1 MDQRLK
7 ERLIGAAVLVALGV
21 WLIPLVLHGP
31 AKKPEDESTG
41 LKLPTPDDG
50 TAPVKSLTIQ
60 LDEQKHPPG
69 TDAADTAEPTVAQ
82 SDERA
87 PETAPPR
94 AVPAK
99 APPAAPAAASPPPSE
114 APAPRPPPSP
124 SPAPKQASAAEGWMV
139 QVGSFSEE
147 ENARR
152 LAQRVS
158 TYGYKPVVA
167 TFKANGRTMW
177 RVRLGPLPTRDQAE
191 AEASALSVHGFVAQV
206 VSAD

>member
-31 AKKPEDESTG
+31 AKKPEDESNG
-41 LKLPTPDDG
+41 LKLPAPDDG
-50 TAPVKSLTIQ
+50 SAPVKSLTIQ
-60 LDEQKHPPG
+60 LDEQQHPPG
-69 TDAADTAEPTVAQ
+69 TDAADTSESTVAQ
-82 SDERA
+82 SDEKA
-87 PETAPPR
+87 PEAAPPH

-99 APPAAPAAASPPPSE
+99 APPAAPAAASPPPSAA
-114 APAPRPPPSP
+114 APPRPSP
-124 SPAPKQASAAEGWMV
+124 SPPPKQAAAAEGWMV

-206 VSAD
+206 VGAD

>member
-1 MDQRLK
+1 MDQGLK

-31 AKKPEDESTG
+31 AKKPEGESTG

-69 TDAADTAEPTVAQ
+69 TDAADTAEATVAQ
-82 SDERA
+82 SDEKA

-94 AVPAK
+94 AVPAQT
-99 APPAAPAAASPPPSE
+99 PAASAAASPPASE
-114 APAPRPPPSP
+114 AATPRSAPSP
-124 SPAPKQASAAEGWMV
+124 SPPPKQAAAAEGWMV

-177 RVRLGPLPTRDQAE
+177 RVRLGPLPTRDRAE